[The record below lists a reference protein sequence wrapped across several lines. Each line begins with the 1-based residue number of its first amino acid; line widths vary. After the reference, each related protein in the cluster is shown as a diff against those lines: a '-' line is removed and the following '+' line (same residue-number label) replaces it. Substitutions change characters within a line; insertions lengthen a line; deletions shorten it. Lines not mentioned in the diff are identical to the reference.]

1 MPDLL
6 KLPEGAEIRDAHGL
20 ELDED
25 HNIYLTYGNWATAT
39 APNKPNNGT
48 DRNCLIRWDPDGT
61 NAKFMTGGA
70 DALCSG
76 LPHGIRLAKED
87 GKQFFYHANVGGA
100 GPADR
105 KLAKTTLDGTI
116 VWQVNGTFGQPALKS
131 YRPTWFGIPPT
142 GPYVWLVD
150 GCECS
155 DVGLTVVTLQLTG
168 TVAADRR
175 LLQCVPLHPRRE
187 VDQEDL
193 GRHGLRAR
201 QVPHLPRD
209 DLGPT
214 RRADGCVGSRQPPRG
229 IFFDR
234 PD

>member
-61 NAKFMTGGA
+61 NGKFMTGGG

-155 DVGLTVVTLQLTG
+155 DVGLTVVALTA
-168 TVAADRR
+168 TVAANRR
-175 LLQCVPLHPRRE
+175 LLQRVPIHP
-187 VDQEDL
+187 
-193 GRHGLRAR
+193 
-201 QVPHLPRD
+201 
-209 DLGPT
+209 
-214 RRADGCVGSRQPPRG
+214 
-229 IFFDR
+229 
-234 PD
+234 